1 MKRLVLVPDGW
12 PCPLSECPPGVFAI
26 EDRIGFKSEYHT
38 DGNKMEAYCES
49 GEFFASQHVTVQPL
63 VAKWE
68 TYAP

>member
-1 MKRLVLVPDGW
+1 
-12 PCPLSECPPGVFAI
+12 
-26 EDRIGFKSEYHT
+26 
-38 DGNKMEAYCES
+38 MEAHCES